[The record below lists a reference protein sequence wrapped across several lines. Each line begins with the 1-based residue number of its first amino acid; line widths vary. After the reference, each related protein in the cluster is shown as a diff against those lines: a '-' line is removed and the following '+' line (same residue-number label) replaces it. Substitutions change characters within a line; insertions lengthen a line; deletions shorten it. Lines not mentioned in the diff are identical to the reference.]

1 MVNPKGIQDQRYGG
15 NKLFFDFDDEND
27 LERVLEH
34 EPWSYDKHLVIMER
48 VVENIPISA
57 IPFRFASF

>member
-1 MVNPKGIQDQRYGG
+1 MGD
-15 NKLFFDFDDEND
+15 NKLFFYFDDEND